1 MVWSD
6 GFVASKLPKKTYSIF
21 VLFGFEEYTM
31 LKLIDNLLIQQ
42 ILAGKSPWEEW
53 MLKFVKQIEVNLSIC
68 PKKTEG
74 IKNRIG
80 FLG

>member
-1 MVWSD
+1 
-6 GFVASKLPKKTYSIF
+6 
-21 VLFGFEEYTM
+21 M